1 MDFSFFV
8 ANILP
13 VITAVGIAVIRY
25 VLTGLN
31 KRIDR
36 VEKRQDRVDDD
47 LKQIN
52 SRLGKIEGL
61 FEGDFARNKD

>member
-13 VITAVGIAVIRY
+13 VITAVGIAVIGY

-47 LKQIN
+47 LKKIN

-61 FEGDFARNKD
+61 LEGYFARNKD